1 MRSIIPALA
10 IAVALIVPA
19 ALPIR
24 TAAAEPDFPTSMS
37 GYHNWTELVDE
48 IMQAQADHPEIVSV
62 FSIGKSSQGRDIWA
76 AKISDNVT
84 TDEAEPEV
92 LIDALHHAR
101 EHLTTEQALA
111 LLRWL
116 TADYGTD
123 GTVTRLVDSREIFV
137 IFAVNPDGLG
147 YDLTGSPFRAWRKNR
162 QPNAGSTAVGTD
174 LNRNYGYRWGCCAGS
189 SGNPKSIFYRGP
201 AAFSAPETRAVRD
214 FVSSRVVGG
223 VQQIRTHITLHT
235 NGQLILW
242 PYGYTRTDVPPD
254 MTTLD
259 HSTFVS
265 LGRAMA
271 ALNGYAAKQ
280 SSSMYVTDGDQI
292 DWMYGR
298 HRIFSYTFE
307 LYPPETGSV
316 LTDHYPPESAITPQ
330 TERNR
335 GAILLLID
343 RAACPYATLG
353 TAARRADCGPLYD
366 DLEINRGWVRNPFR
380 TDTAS
385 RGLWAVGNPQ
395 PTASYGRKQLGTVV
409 SGQRALVTGTAAGR
423 SARYGDVDG
432 GRTTIRS
439 RAITLPADPAEFG
452 NLTFRYYLAH
462 RSNATSTDYFRMIVE
477 AEDGTQTVVLQER
490 GAPNDDDAAWASA
503 SVSVAAWAG
512 QTIHLI
518 VAAND
523 GGRASLVEAAVDDVR
538 IRLP

>member
-1 MRSIIPALA
+1 
-10 IAVALIVPA
+10 
-19 ALPIR
+19 
-24 TAAAEPDFPTSMS
+24 
-37 GYHNWTELVDE
+37 
-48 IMQAQADHPEIVSV
+48 
-62 FSIGKSSQGRDIWA
+62 
-76 AKISDNVT
+76 
-84 TDEAEPEV
+84 
-92 LIDALHHAR
+92 
-101 EHLTTEQALA
+101 
-111 LLRWL
+111 
-116 TADYGTD
+116 
-123 GTVTRLVDSREIFV
+123 
-137 IFAVNPDGLG
+137 
-147 YDLTGSPFRAWRKNR
+147 
-162 QPNAGSTAVGTD
+162 
-174 LNRNYGYRWGCCAGS
+174 
-189 SGNPKSIFYRGP
+189 
-201 AAFSAPETRAVRD
+201 
-214 FVSSRVVGG
+214 
-223 VQQIRTHITLHT
+223 
-235 NGQLILW
+235 
-242 PYGYTRTDVPPD
+242 
-254 MTTLD
+254 
-259 HSTFVS
+259 
-265 LGRAMA
+265 MA
-271 ALNGYAAKQ
+271 TLNGYKAEQ
-280 SSSMYVTDGDQI
+280 SSDLYVTDGDQI

-307 LYPPETGSV
+307 LYPPETGAT

-353 TAARRADCGPLYD
+353 SAARRADCGPLYD

-380 TDTAS
+380 TDTAI

-395 PTASYGRKQLGTVV
+395 PTTSFGRKQLGTAV
-409 SGQRALVTGTAAGR
+409 SGQRALVTGAAAGR
-423 SARYGDVDG
+423 SASYGDVDG

-503 SVSVAAWAG
+503 SVSMAAWAG